1 MLVSGFT
8 ILRNGVEFDFPFRE
22 SILSAL
28 PICDEFI
35 VNAGVSTDGTRQ
47 ALEDFVGALPS
58 ADASKVKLFES
69 IWPLND
75 PEKRKGG
82 TILAEQTNLALE
94 RCGGDWCL
102 YLQADEVLHEEDL
115 PILRRQLEESIE
127 RALSRDQPE
136 ALVFQYV
143 HFYGTYDVIQTSR
156 SSYRREVRAIRNH
169 LGIRSV
175 GDAQG
180 FRRGDGSKVEAL
192 LTPARIFHYGWVRHQ
207 EIMRA
212 KTGFMDTLYHPGA
225 SSERPVTG
233 DNYLYKRIVGLRPF
247 RGTHPAVMQD
257 RVRNTPSF
265 DFSKAP
271 GVFHWKDTWKLL
283 SGWIESLTGHRL
295 FEYRNYR
302 LMKNKMRRK

>member
-1 MLVSGFT
+1 MRVSGFT

-35 VNAGVSTDGTRQ
+35 VNVGVSTDGTRQ
-47 ALEDFVGALPS
+47 ALEDFARALPS
-58 ADASKVKLFES
+58 AGASKVKLFES
-69 IWPLND
+69 AWPLDD

-82 TILAEQTNLALE
+82 AILSEQTNLALE
-94 RCGGDWCL
+94 RCRGDWCL

-115 PILRRQLEESIE
+115 PLLRRQFEELDE
-127 RALSRDQPE
+127 PE
-136 ALVFQYV
+136 ALVFRYV

-156 SSYRREVRAIRNH
+156 SSYRREVRAIRNGR
-169 LGIRSV
+169 GIRSA

-180 FRRGDGSKVEAL
+180 FRRGDGSKVEAV
-192 LTPARIFHYGWVRHQ
+192 LTSARIFHYGWVRHQ

-225 SSERPVTG
+225 SPDRPVTG

-247 RGTHPAVMQD
+247 RGTHPAVMRE
-257 RVRNTPSF
+257 RVQNTPSF

-283 SGWIESLTGHRL
+283 SGWIERLTGHRL

-302 LMKNKMRRK
+302 LMKKKR